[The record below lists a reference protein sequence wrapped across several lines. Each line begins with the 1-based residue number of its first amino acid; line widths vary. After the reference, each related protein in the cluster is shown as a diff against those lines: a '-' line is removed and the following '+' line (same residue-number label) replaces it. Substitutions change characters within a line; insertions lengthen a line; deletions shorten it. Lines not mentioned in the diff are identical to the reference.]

1 MDDNM
6 LECPYC
12 GREQLTH
19 EPDDIS
25 ANSCW
30 TECEHC
36 GRHFWY
42 AVTVARHYESF
53 KDDDEDE
60 QEVSGDDD

>member
-1 MDDNM
+1 MDDNV

-12 GREQLTH
+12 GREQYTH
-19 EPDDIS
+19 KSDDIT
-25 ANSCW
+25 AFCCF

-36 GRHFWY
+36 GKQFWY

-53 KDDDEDE
+53 KDDNDKEDDEND
-60 QEVSGDDD
+60 V